1 MKFFVPSGRAVS
13 SGELLDAL
21 RCECGLGAQ
30 CLAEITPGF
39 PGTNNLVAVP
49 AAVSPAAPVALAL
62 PRGGHTCGLSQACG
76 AVPRLLLLAFIKR
89 RVQELPL
96 LPPRLCPSTAFTMDG
111 LNVSIAFFFLVVG
124 VCQVLRWLSKRL
136 LSHRT
141 HGCLAREFAGS
152 FQLCTSCLEL
162 RMLMDIGPWSGG
174 FGLDVVLTLLFLLSA
189 VHGASSD
196 GASANPTVSLQEFL
210 LLESSLAVTVAKLL
224 AQGVGAGTGWAVTR
238 LYWSW
243 ELTQLHFIQNL
254 IAPECSSS
262 IRASL
267 PHAAF
272 VEGSC
277 SFLFHLVLLKV
288 RQSHPLC
295 RVPALAAIVT
305 FLTYTAGPFTGAFFN
320 PALATATT
328 FQCSGSSFWDYI
340 QVYWLGP
347 LTGMLVAL
355 LLFQGNIPR
364 LFQKNLLYSQK
375 SKYKVPKAK
384 VTAQVEGDKPQRKR
398 KGGKSNSEPRA

>member
-1 MKFFVPSGRAVS
+1 
-13 SGELLDAL
+13 
-21 RCECGLGAQ
+21 
-30 CLAEITPGF
+30 
-39 PGTNNLVAVP
+39 
-49 AAVSPAAPVALAL
+49 
-62 PRGGHTCGLSQACG
+62 
-76 AVPRLLLLAFIKR
+76 
-89 RVQELPL
+89 
-96 LPPRLCPSTAFTMDG
+96 MDG

-124 VCQVLRWLSKRL
+124 LCQLLRWLSKRF
-136 LSHRT
+136 LSPGT
-141 HGCLAREFAGS
+141 HSCLAREFAGS
-152 FQLCTSCLEL
+152 LQLCTSCLEL
-162 RMLMDIGPWSGG
+162 RMMMEIGPWGGG

-189 VHGASSD
+189 AQGACSD

-210 LLESSLAVTVAKLL
+210 LLQSGLAATAAKLL
-224 AQGVGAGTGWAVTR
+224 AQAVGAGAGWALTR

-254 IAPECSSS
+254 IAPECSSA
-262 IRASL
+262 IRAPL
-267 PHAAF
+267 PHAAL

-277 SFLFHLVLLKV
+277 SFLFHLVLL
-288 RQSHPLC
+288 RLGQSHPLG
-295 RVPALAAIVT
+295 RVPVLAATVT
-305 FLTYTAGPFTGAFFN
+305 FLTYTAGPFTGGFFN

-347 LTGMLVAL
+347 LAGMLAAL

-384 VTAQVEGDKPQRKR
+384 GAAQLEGDKPQGKR
-398 KGGKSNSEPRA
+398 KGGKSNPEPRA

>member
-1 MKFFVPSGRAVS
+1 
-13 SGELLDAL
+13 
-21 RCECGLGAQ
+21 
-30 CLAEITPGF
+30 
-39 PGTNNLVAVP
+39 
-49 AAVSPAAPVALAL
+49 
-62 PRGGHTCGLSQACG
+62 
-76 AVPRLLLLAFIKR
+76 
-89 RVQELPL
+89 
-96 LPPRLCPSTAFTMDG
+96 MDG

-124 VCQVLRWLSKRL
+124 VCQALRCLSKRF
-136 LSHRT
+136 LSPGT

-152 FQLCTSCLEL
+152 LQLCMSCLEL
-162 RMLMDIGPWSGG
+162 RMLMEIGPWSGG

-210 LLESSLAVTVAKLL
+210 LLQSSLAATATKLL
-224 AQGVGAGTGWAVTR
+224 AQGVAVGTGWALTR

-262 IRASL
+262 IHASL
-267 PHAAF
+267 PHTAF

-288 RQSHPLC
+288 RHSHPLY
-295 RVPALAAIVT
+295 RVPALAATVT
-305 FLTYTAGPFTGAFFN
+305 FLTYVAGPFTGAFFN
-320 PALATATT
+320 PALAIATT
-328 FQCSGSSFWDYI
+328 FHCSGNSFWDYI

-347 LTGMLVAL
+347 FTGTLAAL

-364 LFQKNLLYSQK
+364 LFQRNLLYSQK

-384 VTAQVEGDKPQRKR
+384 VAVPVEGDEPRQKR
-398 KGGKSNSEPRA
+398 KGGKSSSEPRA